1 MSLKLSAV
9 SSTIKTQDYLDTYFG
24 RQLEY
29 TVIESLPKDFLRS
42 KAKDI
47 IKPFVNEYIKTIL
60 GSYKH
65 LNPIGINVFNHIL
78 QKNDIAN
85 IQIKNLGFDKKFF
98 MRYSENSNLYDI
110 CSKID
115 KSIFDKNF
123 DNLLGKISSS
133 LNITK
138 DISRDIFTE
147 NKINIDL
154 SLRTRNLLI
163 EKTLEVISASI
174 FEVMNIDIIFIY
186 IDMGGT
192 HNLIT
197 STKSSMP
204 EKSYFIYV
212 NPTNKKDGTI
222 FFNFVLKID
231 IVNPLDNSL
240 VVEGDLL
247 KYVYTNLL
255 GTSITKSETIA
266 SKEIEYNPNDRDEL
280 LNVIE
285 VTNKKGI
292 PKTFLLGRGPEY
304 NLYID
309 DDSTN
314 RLVGRLEYSDMETL
328 KVNISWCESY
338 DF

>member
-1 MSLKLSAV
+1 MSLKLSAI

-29 TVIESLPKDFLRS
+29 TVIKSLPKEFLRS

-60 GSYKH
+60 GSYDY
-65 LNPIGINVFNHIL
+65 LNPIGINVFNHRL

-85 IQIKNLGFDKKFF
+85 IQIKSLGFDKKFF
-98 MRYSENSNLYDI
+98 MRFSDNSNLYDI
-110 CSKID
+110 FSKID
-115 KSIFDKNF
+115 NSLLDKNF
-123 DNLLGKISSS
+123 NALLDKISSS
-133 LNITK
+133 LNVTK
-138 DISRDIFTE
+138 EISRGIFTD

-154 SLRTRNLLI
+154 SLRTRNRLI
-163 EKTLEVISASI
+163 EKALEVISLSI

-197 STKSSMP
+197 STKSTIP
-204 EKSYFIYV
+204 DKSYLIYV
-212 NPTNKKDGTI
+212 NPTNQKDGTI
-222 FFNFVLKID
+222 FFNSVLKID
-231 IVNPLDNSL
+231 IKNPLENSI
-240 VVEGDLL
+240 VVDGDIL
-247 KYVYTNLL
+247 KYIYTNLL
-255 GTSITKSETIA
+255 ETSIIKNETVV
-266 SKEIEYNPNDRDEL
+266 SKEIEYNPYDRDEL

-285 VTNKKGI
+285 ITNKKGI

-304 NLYID
+304 NLYVD

-314 RLVGRLEYSDMETL
+314 RLVGRLEYTDMETL
-328 KVNISWCESY
+328 KANISWCESY